1 MRYPQNVEL
10 QDMPLRARKKQRTR
24 EQIALAAARLFAR
37 QGFDQTTIAEIA
49 RAADVS
55 EQTVYNYFPNKEQ
68 LVFDEDA
75 AFEARLVSMVRDRAP
90 GKSLS
95 ESVRRE
101 AHAFLDELER
111 RPVTA
116 ALKGGMPHLIAISP
130 TLRRYWLEMAERH
143 TSAVAKALV
152 LERGQALPPAA
163 AAVIA
168 RALTSVFVVI
178 VDEIGRT
185 MRDGGNR
192 RTVLKTL
199 RRQINLAINLLG
211 EGL

>member
-1 MRYPQNVEL
+1 
-10 QDMPLRARKKQRTR
+10 MPLRARKKQRTR
-24 EQIALAAARLFAR
+24 EQIALAAARLFAQ

-111 RPVTA
+111 RPVA
-116 ALKGGMPHLIAISP
+116 ALKGGMPHLIAVSP

-143 TSAVAKALV
+143 TSAVAKALI
-152 LERGQALPPAA
+152 LERDQALPPAA
-163 AAVIA
+163 AVVIA

-178 VDEIGRT
+178 VDEIGKT
-185 MRDGGNR
+185 MREGVNR
-192 RTVLKTL
+192 RTVLKML
-199 RRQINLAINLLG
+199 RRQIDLAINLLG